1 MRFLASIVL
10 NAIALWATVWLLQ
23 GGLSVTAYD
32 DSQASLVLTYLL
44 LAVIWGVV
52 NAVIG
57 KVVRTVSLPL
67 YCLTLGLFA
76 LVVNGFLFWLVGWVS
91 GIIDFGLTIDNF
103 WWSIGG
109 AVLMGIFSAILNG
122 LFRTG
127 KRRDE
132 RRSRSEGER

>member
-10 NAIALWATVWLLQ
+10 NAVALWATVWVLQ
-23 GGLSVTAYD
+23 GGLTVTAYD

-44 LAVIWGVV
+44 LAVVWGLV

-57 KVVRTVSLPL
+57 SVVRIVSMPL

-91 GIIDFGLTIDNF
+91 GLLDFGLTIDNF
-103 WWSIGG
+103 WWAIGG
-109 AVLMGIFSAILNG
+109 AIIMGILSAILNG
-122 LFRTG
+122 IFRTR
-127 KRRDE
+127 KRD
-132 RRSRSEGER
+132 RRREVED